1 MVFVGIATV
10 EWFAG
15 WLVWEQFE
23 LWTVVKNT
31 TWQFFIFLL
40 ISATLLGVSMVV
52 FLKSR
57 KNSKDTQKSVAE
69 VEVLHEKVPK
79 SDRNVDFIEAKRREM
94 LSPES
99 VAEETIKKNVE
110 PLLEDDVDEER
121 AKKSVRTERLKKI
134 AQKIAS
140 GEIEVTPTEKD
151 YAELGISK
159 LKETLESTPRAKKLH
174 VKLRIPDEN
183 ELKTLK
189 IEEEEK

>member
-1 MVFVGIATV
+1 
-10 EWFAG
+10 
-15 WLVWEQFE
+15 
-23 LWTVVKNT
+23 
-31 TWQFFIFLL
+31 
-40 ISATLLGVSMVV
+40 MVV

-151 YAELGISK
+151 YAELGILK